1 MASSG
6 ADVRAAIPP
15 PSTQARP
22 GVPRAVWAVTALH
35 VALLL
40 GYSILV
46 PALRGPD
53 EHLHVDR
60 ARILAPGPP
69 ASAAGEESVSAPVLG
84 ARESSPVYR
93 TGTPP
98 ASSADAVPPG
108 RRPTFTQLGPEGPT
122 EVVNDTARQPPLVH
136 AVGAVVLT
144 AASVLPGWPWPFDQ
158 VVSLLRLVDVA
169 IVAGVPL
176 LAWATARRL
185 GCPPRSA
192 LTAAVLVLAVPQ
204 LTHVGSTVNSDGLLV
219 ALAGVL
225 FLLGARVVT
234 GDDSVRTAVLA
245 GAAAGAALLTSGLAV
260 VFIPWIVAVYFLAPA
275 TPRGPT
281 SGPPRLAI
289 VASVA
294 TVAGG
299 WWWVRDLIVEGHLP
313 FGLDASQVSPVADGR
328 PLPLTRAFST
338 LVGSFWGGFGWLE
351 ATLPTAAVVAATVV
365 LAGAVGVAFWR
376 GRVRAVRLRLG
387 LFVFPTAALVA
398 TAVGAAVVLS
408 LTGDGAFAFQGRYLL
423 AGLVGLV
430 VVAAVGLDQ
439 LRSQPVPAL
448 PLLAL
453 VGAMVMQAM
462 GVAAIAG
469 RYWAGPS
476 PGERFRTV
484 LAFSPWPP
492 VVAFFACVG
501 IFAVAV
507 WALVEVGRAVHR
519 SLPPPPPPRRRP
531 AAP

>member
-1 MASSG
+1 M
-6 ADVRAAIPP
+6 
-15 PSTQARP
+15 
-22 GVPRAVWAVTALH
+22 
-35 VALLL
+35 
-40 GYSILV
+40 
-46 PALRGPD
+46 
-53 EHLHVDR
+53 
-60 ARILAPGPP
+60 
-69 ASAAGEESVSAPVLG
+69 SAPVLA

-93 TGTPP
+93 AGAPP
-98 ASSADAVPPG
+98 AASDDAVPSRQRSP
-108 RRPTFTQLGPEGPT
+108 FAELGPEGPT
-122 EVVNDTARQPPLVH
+122 DAVNGTAQQPPLIH

-185 GCPPRSA
+185 GCPPRAA

-234 GDDSVRTAVLA
+234 GDDSVRTAVLV

-260 VFIPWIVAVYFLAPA
+260 VFIPWIVAVYLLAPA
-275 TPRGPT
+275 TPRDAT

-289 VASVA
+289 VAA
-294 TVAGG
+294 MTTVAGG
-299 WWWVRDLIVEGHLP
+299 WWWLRDLIVEGHLP
-313 FGLDASQVSPVADGR
+313 FGLDASLVSPVAQGR
-328 PLPLTRAFST
+328 PLGLTRAFST

-351 ATLPTAAVVAATVV
+351 ASLPTAAVVAATVV
-365 LAGAVGVAFWR
+365 VGGAVAVAYRR
-376 GRVRAVRLRLG
+376 GRVGPVRLRLA
-387 LFVFPTAALVA
+387 LFVFPTAALAA
-398 TAVGAAVVLS
+398 TAAGAAVVIS
-408 LTGDGAFAFQGRYLL
+408 LTGGGAFTFQGRYLL
-423 AGLVGLV
+423 AGLVGLM

-439 LRSQPVPAL
+439 VSSRPFPAL

-453 VGAMVMQAM
+453 VGALAMQAM

-492 VVAFFACVG
+492 VLAFFGCVA
-501 IFAVAV
+501 ILAVAV
-507 WALVEVGRAVHR
+507 WALVEVGRAVHG